1 MLANIH
7 QLGKKKR
14 GRKESEKEKEIHY
27 VVGKMFHEPEKI
39 GIKTWRLFK
48 FLFRRMILITSGY

>member
-39 GIKTWRLFK
+39 GIKT
-48 FLFRRMILITSGY
+48 